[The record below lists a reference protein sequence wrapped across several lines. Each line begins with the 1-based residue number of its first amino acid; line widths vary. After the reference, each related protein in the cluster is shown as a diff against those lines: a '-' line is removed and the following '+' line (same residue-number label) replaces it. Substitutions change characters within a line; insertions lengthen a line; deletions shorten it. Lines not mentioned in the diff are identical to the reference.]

1 MKKIIQ
7 KFIYKLVKSSFRLR
21 QRNIINDLILQKQ
34 LIIGNH
40 TYGINNLDIHTYKGS
55 ESKIIIGKY
64 CSLSKNITVITGGN
78 HPLEWISTYPFRAN
92 WDMSGKY
99 EDGMPYS
106 NGDIII
112 GNDVWI
118 GHGVKIMSGVNIGTG
133 AVIASNSLVTKNV
146 LPYTIVGGVPSKP
159 IKKRFDDDTIKDLLD
174 SKWWDIPYEKL
185 EPLEDLM
192 YSKNIKGF
200 LSAVKQLKSI

>member
-21 QRNIINDLILQKQ
+21 RHSTINDLILKKQ

-118 GHGVKIMSGVNIGTG
+118 GTGATILSGITIGHG
-133 AVIASNSLVTKNV
+133 AVIAAGSIIVKDV
-146 LPYTIVGGVPSKP
+146 PPYSIFGGSPAK
-159 IKKRFDDDTIKDLLD
+159 IIRFRFSEIQIEKLLKI
-174 SKWWDIPYEKL
+174 KWWDWNDHKV
-185 EPLEDLM
+185 
-192 YSKNIKGF
+192 KNNVRF
-200 LSAVKQLKSI
+200 LNSDKIEYFLNNNISL